1 MSTSFTAIERTV
13 VNAALLSDP
22 QTEAVPLR
30 EDRLV
35 EPRIMAITDLPV
47 ELLTRVTRCI
57 IPDSPFL
64 ARPSG
69 SVPHFRIAPA
79 MDGLRNWAQT
89 CKHLHAVV
97 TALRKDNDHLPFAQL
112 AGRAEYEFRRR
123 SDQARQ
129 ASIERYGVD
138 PDHWEGESLVL
149 QLHAYDIQDL
159 VRCRKDL
166 RQYAG
171 QVRTISIRLGR
182 DGLAASVDML
192 AGEFGGCTGVRA

>member
-1 MSTSFTAIERTV
+1 MSTSFTATERTV
-13 VNAALLSDP
+13 VNSTQLSRA
-22 QTEAVPLR
+22 QTETVLPQ

-47 ELLTRVTRCI
+47 ELLTRVTRCM

-79 MDGLRNWAQT
+79 MDGLRNLAQT
-89 CKHLHAVV
+89 CKHLHEVV
-97 TALRKDNDHLPFAQL
+97 TVLRKDNDHLPFAQL
-112 AGRAEYEFRRR
+112 AARAEYEFRRR
-123 SDQARQ
+123 SEQARQ

-138 PDHWEGESLVL
+138 PDHWEGESLLL
-149 QLHAYDIQDL
+149 QLHAHNAEDL

-166 RQYAG
+166 REYAD
-171 QVRTISIRLGR
+171 QVRTISIRLG
-182 DGLAASVDML
+182 
-192 AGEFGGCTGVRA
+192 